1 MRKLLDIIDVNKL
14 EMLELNITE
23 SKISIDFK
31 NEISDNILKQIHDEI
46 FV

>member
-46 FV
+46 F

>member
-1 MRKLLDIIDVNKL
+1 MLDIIDVNKL

-23 SKISIDFK
+23 SKISIGFK

-46 FV
+46 FI